1 MNDIDGPFVAE
12 HIYKRVLRDGVL
24 NLDLVPYAL
33 DSAIEELRQKGVD
46 ASRWATFVHIGK

>member
-12 HIYKRVLRDGVL
+12 RIYKRVFIDGVL

-33 DSAIEELRQKGVD
+33 DSAMGELRQRGVD

>member
-12 HIYKRVLRDGVL
+12 RIYKRVFHNGVL

-33 DSAIEELRQKGVD
+33 DAAIGELRQRGVD